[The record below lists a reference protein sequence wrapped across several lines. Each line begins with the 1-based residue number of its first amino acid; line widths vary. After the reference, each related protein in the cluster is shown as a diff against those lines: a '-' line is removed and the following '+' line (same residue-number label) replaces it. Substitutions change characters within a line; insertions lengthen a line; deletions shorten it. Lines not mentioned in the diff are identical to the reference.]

1 MDTLKQQIVV
11 QWQQASQQI
20 KENARLRFSVWM
32 IAFIIVG
39 YPILLISDH
48 NESVSADV
56 VRELEREARILRT
69 ANEKEWFERSEA
81 AAKVADQIDQYFWRA
96 NSVGIAKA
104 TLFQTLNDWAADKQL
119 QNVQIRLEEPFPVDD
134 LSGIFRI
141 SGQVDVAFDAINS
154 MDFLRQIESS
164 DTKIVVERM
173 EITQRVRPVHK
184 LVIAAYFKIED
195 QN

>member
-48 NESVSADV
+48 NKSVSADV

>member
-20 KENARLRFSVWM
+20 KENDRLRFSVWM